1 MDARARVHSWM
12 QLFHTTLDKTATGRF
27 TPRARE
33 EAGTQQDLCVGG
45 AILSLDLKQ
54 AFDRVNREALAAFLK
69 RLGAPSDLIAAVV
82 ALHDSSAY
90 HIQDDY
96 HDSEIITT
104 QGKRQGCK
112 LAPLVGSHLHYYT
125 SSAQGPPLWA
135 SKGKAPLSLT
145 TPCANGSLNA
155 KPMCISSLNS

>member
-1 MDARARVHSWM
+1 M

-104 QGKRQGCK
+104 QGERQGCK
-112 LAPLVGSHLHYYT
+112 LAPLLWVAISTTILH
-125 SSAQGPPLWA
+125 PLRDPLC
-135 SKGKAPLSLT
+135 GLQKARHHFR
-145 TPCANGSLNA
+145 
-155 KPMCISSLNS
+155 